1 MATLFWRRT
10 DNVKQ
15 VFCLPLKT
23 EKNPTGVYTE
33 SQLYSIMALVFICIF
48 FDVDPAQ
55 SFALRQAART
65 LTQQLG
71 EIMEMLIIPEA
82 REPAV
87 LNTVLG
93 FFHKHS
99 ALSKYGLHMI
109 HQLLKSDLSTK
120 DIIWSQIL
128 PTAGGMIANQA
139 QLFAQNLDF
148 YLEPENEEHL
158 KRINELAKLDTP
170 EADDLILRYF
180 MEGTRI
186 RATVG
191 VYRDVATMATIQDG
205 DRKVHVKP
213 GEEVFVD
220 CVTASQDPTAF
231 PEPRSV
237 DLHRDMDSYIHYGHG
252 PHQCLGYGVSKL
264 AMMTMLKT
272 VGKLD
277 NLRRAPGV
285 QGQIKKIAGPGGVT
299 LYMTA
304 DHSRYFPFPTTMKVL
319 WDGELPPVEV

>member
-1 MATLFWRRT
+1 MLFWCWT
-10 DNVKQ
+10 DNCKQ

-23 EKNPTGVYTE
+23 KKNPTGVYTE

-48 FDVDPAQ
+48 FDADPAN
-55 SFALRQAART
+55 SFPLRQAART

-71 EIMEMLIIPEA
+71 EIMETLVIPEA

-87 LNTVLG
+87 ISTVLG

-109 HQLLKSDLSTK
+109 HQLFKSGLSTK

-148 YLEPENEEHL
+148 YLEPQNANHL
-158 KRINELAKLDTP
+158 KEINRLAKLDTL

-186 RATVG
+186 SSTVG

-205 DRKVHVKP
+205 DRKVHVIP
-213 GEEVFVD
+213 GDEVFVD
-220 CVTASQDPTAF
+220 CVTASRDPIAF
-231 PEPRSV
+231 PEPEVVKLDRP
-237 DLHRDMDSYIHYGHG
+237 MDSYIHYGQG

-264 AMMTMLKT
+264 AMTTMLKT

-277 NLRRAPGV
+277 NLRRAPGA
-285 QGQIKKIAGPGGVT
+285 QGQIKKIAGPGGIT

-304 DHSRYFPFPTTMKVL
+304 DHSRYFPFPTTMKVR
-319 WDGELPPVEV
+319 WDGDLPSVESD

>member
-1 MATLFWRRT
+1 
-10 DNVKQ
+10 
-15 VFCLPLKT
+15 
-23 EKNPTGVYTE
+23 
-33 SQLYSIMALVFICIF
+33 MALVFTCIF
-48 FDVDPAQ
+48 FDADPAN
-55 SFALRQAART
+55 SFPLRQAARK

-71 EIMEMLIIPEA
+71 EIMETIVTK
-82 REPAV
+82 EPAHFSAMV
-87 LNTVLG
+87 G

-109 HQLLKSDLSTK
+109 HQLLNSSLSTK

-148 YLEPENEEHL
+148 YLEPENAEHL
-158 KRINELAKLDTP
+158 KEINRLAKLDTP

-180 MEGTRI
+180 MEGTRL

-191 VYRDVATMATIQDG
+191 LYRDVATMADIQDG
-205 DRKVHVKP
+205 DRNVHVNP
-213 GEEVFVD
+213 GEELFVD

-231 PEPRSV
+231 PEPQKVKLDRP
-237 DLHRDMDSYIHYGHG
+237 MDSYIHYGQG

-264 AMMTMLKT
+264 AMTTMLKT

-277 NLRRAPGV
+277 NLRRAPGA

-299 LYMTA
+299 IYMTA
-304 DHSRYFPFPTTMKVL
+304 DHSRYFPFPTTMKVR
-319 WDGELPPVEV
+319 WDGDLPPVEA